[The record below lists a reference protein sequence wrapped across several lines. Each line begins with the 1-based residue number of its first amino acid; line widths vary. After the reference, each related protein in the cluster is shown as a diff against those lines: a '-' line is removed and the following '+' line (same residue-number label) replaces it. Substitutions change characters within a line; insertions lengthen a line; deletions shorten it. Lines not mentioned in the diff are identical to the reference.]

1 MPGPHSVL
9 SVQIGAS
16 DQEIKKAYHKKAIL
30 LHPDKNGGS
39 VEAKENF
46 IELQKAFEKLTRRDE
61 DEGEAVPFATAWEPS
76 HRPASQRYQSPPPLP
91 RRDTYAPIAD
101 PTVRGEPIYEERQP
115 RGACPVRS
123 NRDEELLTKGWRK
136 SFRPRTPPKERDYR
150 PRGRPREVSCSQSFQ
165 AQPPRGPS
173 PVYEVRAPRQKSEL
187 ESLDRKWGS
196 STTTKYPCTPSA
208 KPLWE
213 EPRNVPSPH
222 VRPSGGH
229 PPVRLPPYEKLV
241 KLNEETYRLSKEVKS
256 SLKKL
261 IDWLLDV
268 VELEEHKDRMQYMY
282 KARDD
287 VKTLGNQ
294 QKRLEDKTAEL
305 DQKRA
310 WSYEERHREVL
321 NLYADIQEL
330 SVVLIAADH
339 GLYALVKKFVHNN
352 GKRFVAE
359 RDWRSERRQSLWDGI
374 ERFRHQVKQLPKPPR
389 GRSTTTTTVYKVR
402 YVKV

>member
-1 MPGPHSVL
+1 M
-9 SVQIGAS
+9 
-16 DQEIKKAYHKKAIL
+16 
-30 LHPDKNGGS
+30 
-39 VEAKENF
+39 
-46 IELQKAFEKLTRRDE
+46 
-61 DEGEAVPFATAWEPS
+61 
-76 HRPASQRYQSPPPLP
+76 
-91 RRDTYAPIAD
+91 
-101 PTVRGEPIYEERQP
+101 
-115 RGACPVRS
+115 
-123 NRDEELLTKGWRK
+123 
-136 SFRPRTPPKERDYR
+136 
-150 PRGRPREVSCSQSFQ
+150 
-165 AQPPRGPS
+165 
-173 PVYEVRAPRQKSEL
+173 
-187 ESLDRKWGS
+187 
-196 STTTKYPCTPSA
+196 
-208 KPLWE
+208 
-213 EPRNVPSPH
+213 
-222 VRPSGGH
+222 
-229 PPVRLPPYEKLV
+229 

-310 WSYEERHREVL
+310 WSYEECHREVL

-339 GLYALVKKFVHNN
+339 GLYPLGKKFVHNN